1 MRNKETAWQADG
13 NNWSRRR
20 FIKTSG
26 YGAAAIAGS
35 GLLSESLYAD
45 VAGNKNTV
53 PLSGHLWVYASKY
66 PPEWDCTPILDQ
78 VFSDFKYA
86 GMEGLEVMEANLR
99 HPDAVA
105 HFKELIQKYELP
117 VTGSSYN
124 GEMWNKAKKQ
134 VILDDISLI
143 IDRLHQL
150 GASTLGIT
158 VGDAGRKK
166 TEDELDAQAD
176 LVKAIIKVCEASN
189 IQYNLHN
196 HTFEVNN
203 GMYDLKGTMA
213 RIPGVELGPDLNWL
227 VRGGVDPVW
236 FIKTYGHQMVY
247 MHIRDQ
253 YADGKW
259 TEYVGQ
265 GVTDFPAIA
274 AALKEVNFKGR
285 AAIEL
290 AFDTPPVNPLKDD
303 WKTSRQYLNRV
314 FGW

>member
-1 MRNKETAWQADG
+1 MKAEWIGLEAEYDLWP
-13 NNWSRRR
+13 RRR
-20 FIKTSG
+20 FLNVSG
-26 YGAAAIAGS
+26 YAAAAVAAC
-35 GLLSESLYAD
+35 GLLPESLQSKNIN
-45 VAGNKNTV
+45 NKSTV
-53 PLSGHLWVYASKY
+53 PVSGHLWVYASKY
-66 PPEWDCTPILDQ
+66 PPDWDCTPILDQ

-105 HFKELIQKYELP
+105 RFAELIQKYELP
-117 VTGSSYN
+117 LTGSSYN

-134 VILDDISLI
+134 EILEDISLI
-143 IDRLHQL
+143 AERLHQL

-166 TEDELDAQAD
+166 TEDELDTQAD
-176 LVKAIIKVCEASN
+176 LVKAIIKVCAANN

-213 RIPGVELGPDLNWL
+213 RIPGVKLGPDLNWL
-227 VRGGVDPVW
+227 IRGGVDPVW
-236 FIKTYGHQMVY
+236 FIETYGHQMVY

-259 TEYVGQ
+259 TEYVGE

-274 AALKEVNFKGR
+274 KALQKVRFKGR

-290 AFDTPPVNPLKDD
+290 AFDTAPINPLKED
-303 WKTSRQYLNRV
+303 WKTSRQYVNKV